1 MFVGREIEPRSGLP
15 CSHRAQ
21 LSCSTFVASPE
32 QHQPEGFQRHTI
44 VEQIWGA
51 IWDAEPLWR
60 HWTIFNGWTK
70 WKSWKFSFSRN
81 ARIHGS
87 RHRAG
92 DCCHATPWRQQPRSA
107 QARGTWM
114 TRQHTEDR
122 QLYNRTFPT
131 SRAHRG
137 SLSKRRELVLSSL
150 FLGELLQLVLGLVCL
165 KWTELCVFFYWS
177 LGSSFC
183 SKWWE
188 FLRMRVFA
196 LSSSLFSLFVGL
208 LAPSDRSCCA
218 VQLVFLAFRLSFPPS
233 RRAALRM
240 PRLTTRSASRSSRSS
255 QPPRPTSNNDKP
267 PSSTEPSPSPSS
279 SQPLRLSGSPR
290 RSAASKASW
299 LRRDQQ
305 HRKPSPPPWCYRRTF
320 ASSNV
325 RARSPGRIRG
335 SSQVPARGSPTQQRL
350 LPMRPTMASPARQT
364 RPARL
369 IHDFKLSPACTK
381 NACVTWH
388 PAPSP
393 PQHRDALSLV
403 PFPTHCQQMSQIYIV
418 GRATQYILVTGCRV
432 ILCCGGAS
440 SFVLQC
446 IKKKKK
452 KSKTLD
458 KRSTLTFAANCTER
472 KLSSSE
478 S

>member
-1 MFVGREIEPRSGLP
+1 
-15 CSHRAQ
+15 
-21 LSCSTFVASPE
+21 
-32 QHQPEGFQRHTI
+32 
-44 VEQIWGA
+44 
-51 IWDAEPLWR
+51 
-60 HWTIFNGWTK
+60 
-70 WKSWKFSFSRN
+70 
-81 ARIHGS
+81 
-87 RHRAG
+87 
-92 DCCHATPWRQQPRSA
+92 
-107 QARGTWM
+107 
-114 TRQHTEDR
+114 
-122 QLYNRTFPT
+122 
-131 SRAHRG
+131 
-137 SLSKRRELVLSSL
+137 
-150 FLGELLQLVLGLVCL
+150 
-165 KWTELCVFFYWS
+165 
-177 LGSSFC
+177 
-183 SKWWE
+183 
-188 FLRMRVFA
+188 MRVFA
-196 LSSSLFSLFVGL
+196 LSSSLFSVFVGL
-208 LAPSDRSCCA
+208 LAPSVRSCCA

-305 HRKPSPPPWCYRRTF
+305 HRKPSPPPRCYRRTF

-393 PQHRDALSLV
+393 PQHRDALTCPIPDTLSTNEPNIYSRTCNTVHVGDRLS
-403 PFPTHCQQMSQIYIV
+403 CNLMLWRQI
-418 GRATQYILVTGCRV
+418 
-432 ILCCGGAS
+432 GAS

-452 KSKTLD
+452 KKIP
-458 KRSTLTFAANCTER
+458 
-472 KLSSSE
+472 KLWTSVAHSLLQQIAQNE
-478 S
+478 N

>member
-1 MFVGREIEPRSGLP
+1 
-15 CSHRAQ
+15 
-21 LSCSTFVASPE
+21 
-32 QHQPEGFQRHTI
+32 
-44 VEQIWGA
+44 
-51 IWDAEPLWR
+51 
-60 HWTIFNGWTK
+60 
-70 WKSWKFSFSRN
+70 
-81 ARIHGS
+81 
-87 RHRAG
+87 
-92 DCCHATPWRQQPRSA
+92 
-107 QARGTWM
+107 
-114 TRQHTEDR
+114 
-122 QLYNRTFPT
+122 
-131 SRAHRG
+131 
-137 SLSKRRELVLSSL
+137 
-150 FLGELLQLVLGLVCL
+150 
-165 KWTELCVFFYWS
+165 
-177 LGSSFC
+177 
-183 SKWWE
+183 
-188 FLRMRVFA
+188 MRVFA
-196 LSSSLFSLFVGL
+196 HESF
-208 LAPSDRSCCA
+208 CA
-218 VQLVFLAFRLSFPPS
+218 VQLALQFVCRTLGSKRSELLRCSARFSRLPAVLSPPS

-267 PSSTEPSPSPSS
+267 QSSTEPSPSPSS

-305 HRKPSPPPWCYRRTF
+305 HRKPSPPPRCYRRTF

-393 PQHRDALSLV
+393 PEHRDALTCPIPDRLSTNEPNIYSRTCNTVHVGDRLS
-403 PFPTHCQQMSQIYIV
+403 CNLMLWRQI
-418 GRATQYILVTGCRV
+418 
-432 ILCCGGAS
+432 GAS

-446 IKKKKK
+446 ITKKKIP
-452 KSKTLD
+452 
-458 KRSTLTFAANCTER
+458 
-472 KLSSSE
+472 KLRTSVAHSLLQQIAQNE
-478 S
+478 N